1 MMEEW
6 RQLAADLERV
16 TNVLFVIA
24 FLFWGSI
31 GIGIVLL
38 MLPSLLRG

>member
-16 TNVLFVIA
+16 VNVLVVIGLV
-24 FLFWGSI
+24 FLAGWGLLAAS
-31 GIGIVLL
+31 VLF
-38 MLPSLLRG
+38 RF